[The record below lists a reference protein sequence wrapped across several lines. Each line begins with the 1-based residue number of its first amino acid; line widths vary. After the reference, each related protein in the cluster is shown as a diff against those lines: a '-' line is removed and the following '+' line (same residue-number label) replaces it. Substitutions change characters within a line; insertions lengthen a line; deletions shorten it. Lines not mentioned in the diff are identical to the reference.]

1 MKITNTQ
8 PGARGVNTTTGTV
21 LIDPKQTLDVEV
33 YAREKSHIEA
43 SGWFEVEGEY
53 TPDPG
58 AAAAPAISL
67 NDETESLKARITEL
81 EGQVQERDEKIAEL
95 TGGSGGQGTYAVL
108 DKGRGWWAITKDGEE
123 VTKSLREDDV
133 KGFDDLSDDDK
144 AAFVDLH
151 KPE

>member
-8 PGARGVNTTTGTV
+8 PGARGVNTVTGTV
-21 LIDPKQTLDVEV
+21 LIDPKQTVDVEV

-43 SGWFEVEGEY
+43 SGWFEVQGDY

-58 AAAAPAISL
+58 AVAAPANNPS
-67 NDETESLKARITEL
+67 DETESLKARISEL

-95 TGGSGGQGTYAVL
+95 TGGSSVQGIYAVL
-108 DKGRGWWAITKDGEE
+108 DKGRGWWAVTKDGEE

-133 KGFDDLSDDDK
+133 KGFDHLSDEDK